1 MVTALSWR
9 PVFSLGIAG
18 QVLSF
23 RTRVELRAASM
34 PDVTSAVLGISKLIP
49 VDSGGIL
56 VTTGSDG
63 QADWRNFEGV
73 EGLRKE
79 VNKKTPLIDCNWLL
93 PSTVGE
99 KRL

>member
-56 VTTGSDG
+56 VTTGKNWFTYFRFYRPTEAYFDRSRPLPD
-63 QADWRNFEGV
+63 FEQV
-73 EGLRKE
+73 
-79 VNKKTPLIDCNWLL
+79 
-93 PSTVGE
+93 
-99 KRL
+99 